1 MKRYVSLSVVLGV
14 EFRYKPV
21 NKSKGLIKTMVNG
34 RIFMFRKYEKFY
46 LAALNTLNLGQT
58 IHVYGLSNTATKI
71 TLESLKHEGF

>member
-1 MKRYVSLSVVLGV
+1 
-14 EFRYKPV
+14 
-21 NKSKGLIKTMVNG
+21 KGLIKTMVNG